1 MNLKMTAESQIQFFK
16 ILNLFN
22 PKFKKM
28 KKSIFLLLL
37 LVFSSALFS
46 QETGSTYD
54 EKLAK
59 SLNADDRGMKKY
71 VFCLL
76 KTGSNTTATKEESQK
91 LFEGHMNNIGRL
103 AKEGKLVLA
112 GPFMKNERNYRG
124 IYIFNAS
131 SIEEAKEFVATDPA
145 VQSNL
150 LEAEL
155 TLWYGTAAIQEILK
169 IHDKIVKP
177 KI

>member
-1 MNLKMTAESQIQFFK
+1 
-16 ILNLFN
+16 
-22 PKFKKM
+22 M
-28 KKSIFLLLL
+28 KNSTFLLLL
-37 LVFSSALFS
+37 LCFSSALFS
-46 QETGSTYD
+46 QETGSNYD

-59 SLNADDRGMKKY
+59 SLNADELGMKKY

-76 KTGSNTTATKEESQK
+76 KTGSNATATKEEKEK
-91 LFEGHMNNIGRL
+91 LFKGHMDNIGRL
-103 AKEGKLVLA
+103 AKEGKLVVA

-131 SIEEAKEFVATDPA
+131 NIEEAKEFVSTDPA

-155 TLWYGTAAIQEILK
+155 TLWYGSAALQETLK
-169 IHDKIVKP
+169 IHEKITKP

>member
-1 MNLKMTAESQIQFFK
+1 M
-16 ILNLFN
+16 
-22 PKFKKM
+22 
-28 KKSIFLLLL
+28 
-37 LVFSSALFS
+37 FS
-46 QETGSTYD
+46 QETASTFD

-59 SLNADDRGMKKY
+59 SLNADEYGMKKY

-76 KTGSNTTATKEESQK
+76 KTGRNTTATKEETQQ
-91 LFEGHMNNIGRL
+91 LFEGHMANINRL
-103 AKEGKLVLA
+103 AKEGKLVVA

-131 SIEEAKEFVATDPA
+131 SIEEAKTFVATDPA

-155 TLWYGTAAIQEILK
+155 TLWYGSAGLQETVK
-169 IHDKIVKP
+169 IHDKIAKN

>member
-1 MNLKMTAESQIQFFK
+1 
-16 ILNLFN
+16 
-22 PKFKKM
+22 M

-37 LVFSSALFS
+37 LISTASTFS
-46 QETGSTYD
+46 QETTSTYD

-59 SLNADDRGMKKY
+59 SLKADEYGMKQY

-76 KTGSNTTATKEESQK
+76 KTGSNTSASKEESKK
-91 LFEGHMNNIGRL
+91 LFEGHMANINRL
-103 AKEGKLVLA
+103 AQEGKLVVA
-112 GPFMKNERNYRG
+112 GPFMKNERSYRG

-145 VQSNL
+145 VESKL

-155 TLWYGTAAIQEILK
+155 TLWYGSAALQETLK
-169 IHDKIVKP
+169 IHDKIAKN